1 MSRKKKIEK
10 QYLLAFVEYGG
21 GLEFRYGDDDVL
33 SEEGVMLSIQDYVL
47 DTASSDHE
55 RIVVA
60 EVVDNIGGVS
70 IADIVEKM
78 YNELDSDSEVLNE
91 AEEYAEY
98 LRLHKK
104 YANKT
109 NKGGRR

>member
-10 QYLLAFVEYGG
+10 QYLLAFDEYGD
-21 GLEFRYGDDDVL
+21 GLEFRYADNDIL
-33 SEEGVMLSIQDYVL
+33 SEEGVMLSIRDYVL

-60 EVVDNIGGVS
+60 EVVDKIGGVS

-78 YNELDSDSEVLNE
+78 YDEIDSDSEVLNE
-91 AEEYAEY
+91 ADEYAEY

-104 YANKT
+104 YANRT
-109 NKGGRR
+109 NKGNK